1 MQLSEQIETERLI
14 LKHPLNPTFE
24 LAKELYAV
32 VDESRNTLREWLP
45 WPNKTNSPEDE
56 FSGYLMG
63 LYKKNWDNKTGCAYL
78 IYHKETNR
86 FLGVVDLMHISEE
99 NKSGEIG
106 YWLSDKA
113 TGFGYMQEA
122 VRALEAAAF
131 QAGINRIVIRN
142 DTQNLRSAHVAER
155 AGYIL
160 EGIMRQDAWDDYH
173 KRLRNTN
180 IWAKLKSDWEK
191 ERE

>member
-32 VDESRNTLREWLP
+32 VDSSRKSLEEWLP

-63 LYKKNWDNKTGCAYL
+63 LYKKNWDEKSGCAYL

-106 YWLSDKA
+106 YWLGDKA
-113 TGFGYMQEA
+113 TGHGYMQEA
-122 VRALEAAAF
+122 VRALEATAF

-142 DTQNLRSAHVAER
+142 DTQNLHRHMSPNGPVIFWKASCAKTR
-155 AGYIL
+155 GTI
-160 EGIMRQDAWDDYH
+160 I
-173 KRLRNTN
+173 TN
-180 IWAKLKSDWEK
+180 ACAIPTFGQK
-191 ERE
+191 

>member
-32 VDESRNTLREWLP
+32 VDSSRKSLEEWLP

-63 LYKKNWDNKTGCAYL
+63 LYKKNWDEKSGCAYL

-106 YWLSDKA
+106 YWLGDKA
-113 TGFGYMQEA
+113 TGHGYMQEA
-122 VRALEAAAF
+122 VRALEATAF

-142 DTQNLRSAHVAER
+142 DTQHRSSLLFVP
-155 AGYIL
+155 
-160 EGIMRQDAWDDYH
+160 
-173 KRLRNTN
+173 
-180 IWAKLKSDWEK
+180 
-191 ERE
+191 